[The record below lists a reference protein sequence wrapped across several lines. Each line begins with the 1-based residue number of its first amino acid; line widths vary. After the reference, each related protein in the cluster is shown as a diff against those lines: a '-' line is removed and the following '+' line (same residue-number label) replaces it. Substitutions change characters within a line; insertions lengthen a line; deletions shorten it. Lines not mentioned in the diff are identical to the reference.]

1 MTTILSSTLAVDL
14 PLALSRTI
22 VHTLWQGAIISFL
35 LTAALYLLRRS
46 TAATRYNVS
55 VAALLL
61 MFITTAATFTYIYK
75 GIGGNLGNPVAATIA
90 TYQQAYVND
99 PLPLQSGSSVLET
112 VTATVKL
119 ITDRYNNIISI
130 IWLAGILFLSMRLA
144 GNFWF
149 LKKLRTTA
157 ITPLPEEWI
166 KRVERLASGLQIGR
180 KVRIAESV
188 RAMVPMVIGHLKP
201 LILLPAGMATGL
213 SPAELEPILLHELA
227 HIRRNDFIINV
238 IQSII
243 DILLF
248 FNPFA
253 RYITL
258 RVRVERENACDDIA
272 VEKCNTRQSY
282 AKALL
287 LIHEFRFGQPE
298 VAMAITGSNNLFH
311 RIKRIVAMEKK
322 ESTFINGGFTAVALF
337 AALTLL
343 LLIASPNA
351 KAGATPVEADAEIAL
366 IGPEPLPAEP
376 PVIVVQDTTA
386 RQKYERTFRTIVT
399 DPDDGVDKKIELR
412 YKKNGE
418 LSEILIDGKTIA
430 PSEHNKYRKVIEEAE
445 ADEKRVREELADLRA
460 DLEISMKEIGNIDFE
475 SIRAEIDLNMEE
487 VKRSLEQAK
496 LEMEKIDME
505 AIRRDMKKAMESIPD
520 DIMKDIQ
527 IDIEKVRAEI
537 EIARSKIIIPDIN
550 DQMKLTEEQ
559 KAEIKKSMEEA
570 RAEIQKAVEEL
581 QKNIEEGHTRIII
594 DRNEKDSTSTA
605 KKEEMQKKLEEMEAS
620 KSKGKKI

>member
-1 MTTILSSTLAVDL
+1 MTTIVSSSLAGDL

-35 LTAALYLLRRS
+35 LTAALYLLRRT
-46 TAATRYNVS
+46 TAATRYNVA

-75 GIGGNLGNPVAATIA
+75 GIGGNQGNPAIAPIA
-90 TYQQAYVND
+90 TYEQGYDND
-99 PLPLQSGSSVLET
+99 PLPFQSGSSVLET
-112 VTATVKL
+112 VTAPVKL
-119 ITDRYNNIISI
+119 ITDRYSNIISI

-149 LKKLRTTA
+149 LKKLRTTS

-166 KRVERLASGLQIGR
+166 IRVERLALGLQIGR

-213 SPAELEPILLHELA
+213 SPSELEPILLHELA
-227 HIRRNDFIINV
+227 HIRRNDFIINI

-243 DILLF
+243 DIILF

-253 RYITL
+253 RHITAQ
-258 RVRVERENACDDIA
+258 VRIERENACDDIA
-272 VEKCNTRQSY
+272 VKQCVTPQSY
-282 AKALL
+282 AKALIY
-287 LIHEFRFGQPE
+287 IHEFRFGQPE

-311 RIKRIVAMEKK
+311 RIKRIVAMEKR
-322 ESTFINGGFTAVALF
+322 ETSVISGGFTAVALF

-343 LLIASPNA
+343 MLIASPNA
-351 KAGATPVEADAEIAL
+351 KAGATTIEPDAVTAF
-366 IGPEPLPAEP
+366 IGPEPLPEEP
-376 PVIVVQDTTA
+376 ASIVVQDTTA
-386 RQKYERTFRTIVT
+386 RQKYERTFRTIIT
-399 DPDDGVDKKIELR
+399 DPEDGVDKRIELR
-412 YKKNGE
+412 YKKSGE

-475 SIRAEIDLNMEE
+475 AIRAELDINMEE

-505 AIRRDMKKAMESIPD
+505 ALRRDMKKAMESIPD

-527 IDIEKVRAEI
+527 IDIEKVRTEI
-537 EIARSKIIIPDIN
+537 EIARSKMVIPEIS

-559 KAEIKKSMEEA
+559 KAEIKKSMEQA
-570 RAEIQKAVEEL
+570 REEIQKAIEEL
-581 QKNIEEGHTRIII
+581 QKSMAEGQKVVVI
-594 DRNEKDSTSTA
+594 DRNENDSTSKA
-605 KKEEMQKKLEEMEAS
+605 KKEDMQKKLEEMEAS
-620 KSKGKKI
+620 KPKVKKI

>member
-1 MTTILSSTLAVDL
+1 MTTILSSTLEVDL

-35 LTAALYLLRRS
+35 LTTALYLLRSS

-75 GIGGNLGNPVAATIA
+75 GIGGNQGNPVASTIA

-119 ITDRYNNIISI
+119 ITDRYSNIISI
-130 IWLAGILFLSMRLA
+130 IWLAGIIILSMRLA

-149 LKKLRTTA
+149 LKKLRTTS

-166 KRVERLASGLQIGR
+166 KRVERLALGLQIGR

-253 RYITL
+253 RHITSQ
-258 RVRVERENACDDIA
+258 VRVERENACDDIA

-311 RIKRIVAMEKK
+311 RIKRIVAMEKR
-322 ESTFINGGFTAVALF
+322 ETTVINGGFTAVALF

-537 EIARSKIIIPDIN
+537 EIARSKMIIPDIN
-550 DQMKLTEEQ
+550 DQKKLTEEQ